1 MRELKKKYNY
11 KLTEEDKKQIVVE
24 YYLNRS
30 TEKVQELCDRY
41 GISNQRVY
49 QLVRTKSGKDI
60 LEKYINESRNN
71 FSKNLDL
78 VLEKALKGLNE
89 KLEKEDIKALDY
101 AKILGITYDK
111 SRLEHNL
118 STSNTSIN
126 INIKVEK

>member
-89 KLEKEDIKALDY
+89 RLENEDIKALDY